1 MKQKEGFVLRTVCGE
16 HVIVG
21 EGLGTIDFGKLIS
34 LNETAAWIWKKAG
47 EMSGTMGESKRLEG
61 IRIRL
66 GGAAEEDYIEYRTHV
81 QTYGWEEVWK
91 KAFIYW
97 SSIPVQPLPKSA
109 CLKMKKNCS
118 KKASSMTRRCCCSF
132 PMSMGRCLFGIR

>member
-47 EMSGTMGESKRLEG
+47 EMGDFTIDRLAEALCEEYEVDAQQAHDDVTKMVQQWQEL
-61 IRIRL
+61 RI
-66 GGAAEEDYIEYRTHV
+66 IEN
-81 QTYGWEEVWK
+81 
-91 KAFIYW
+91 
-97 SSIPVQPLPKSA
+97 S
-109 CLKMKKNCS
+109 
-118 KKASSMTRRCCCSF
+118 
-132 PMSMGRCLFGIR
+132 

>member
-47 EMSGTMGESKRLEG
+47 EMGDFDVDSLAAALCEEYDVYAQQAHADVEKMVNQWKELGIVEG
-61 IRIRL
+61 
-66 GGAAEEDYIEYRTHV
+66 
-81 QTYGWEEVWK
+81 
-91 KAFIYW
+91 
-97 SSIPVQPLPKSA
+97 
-109 CLKMKKNCS
+109 
-118 KKASSMTRRCCCSF
+118 
-132 PMSMGRCLFGIR
+132 

>member
-47 EMSGTMGESKRLEG
+47 EMGDFSVDSLAAALCEEYDVDAQQAYADVEKMVNQWKELGIVEG
-61 IRIRL
+61 
-66 GGAAEEDYIEYRTHV
+66 
-81 QTYGWEEVWK
+81 
-91 KAFIYW
+91 
-97 SSIPVQPLPKSA
+97 
-109 CLKMKKNCS
+109 
-118 KKASSMTRRCCCSF
+118 
-132 PMSMGRCLFGIR
+132 